1 MKSSTE
7 RRSGRRS
14 KTGSEEDV
22 TEGTVPEGDISEV
35 VGKSGFRELRR
46 VFLL

>member
-22 TEGTVPEGDISEV
+22 TEGTVPEKGALEEADLE
-35 VGKSGFRELRR
+35 
-46 VFLL
+46 